1 MYSCPGYGSE
11 SAASTSH
18 NRGFD
23 PCLNGSGAQKTSP
36 FWKEALLTILARVDR
51 VILPLVVVERLL
63 LVAGSDSPGVISR
76 MIETPGVVA
85 DPPVPAPV
93 INPSRL
99 PESDEGW
106 TDRAAGDICLVSN
119 LALCEC

>member
-18 NRGFD
+18 NRGFE
-23 PCLNGSGAQKTSP
+23 PCRNGSGAQKTSP
-36 FWKEALLTILARVDR
+36 FWKALRLTVFPWIDR
-51 VILPLVVVERLL
+51 MGLPLVVVERLP

-85 DPPVPAPV
+85 DPPVLPPVVNPA
-93 INPSRL
+93 RL
-99 PESDEGW
+99 PESD
-106 TDRAAGDICLVSN
+106 
-119 LALCEC
+119 